1 MAPVTMHDRHW
12 RIGLHGSALVRC
24 AGINGVAVGAPV
36 KPAGVVF
43 EASQAAAAAA
53 DASSAQAPGAASA
66 AAAGSGE
73 AAGSGAGGAGAA
85 RRRSPDTGL
94 PGAFCARG

>member
-1 MAPVTMHDRHW
+1 MVHDP
-12 RIGLHGSALVRC
+12 HGRVGSRDPAFVGC

-36 KPAGVVF
+36 MPAGVVF

-53 DASSAQAPGAASA
+53 
-66 AAAGSGE
+66 AGSQE
-73 AAGSGAGGAGAA
+73 AADSAVDAAGAA